1 MIDFWVPGDPAPAGS
16 KTGFSPKGSTRVI
29 IRDACERTKPWQS
42 WVKECAVKAYQG
54 PLLTEAMKLQMI
66 FTMPRPLSHYRSG
79 KRANPLKPTAPLY
92 HTNAPDVTKLIRA
105 VEDACTSVVWADDAQ
120 VVRTEGWKFYE
131 TWEHP
136 RGVLVVIEQ
145 LWPSVNP
152 EPEGRDYDELYSG
165 VIRKAKERAVGRV
178 S

>member
-29 IRDACERTKPWQS
+29 IRDACKRTKPWQC

-54 PLLTEAMKLQMI
+54 PLLTEAVHLQLI
-66 FTMPRPLSHYRSG
+66 FTMPRPASQHKSGDRS
-79 KRANPLKPTAPLY
+79 KPLKPTADLDR
-92 HTNAPDVTKLIRA
+92 TKKPDLTKLTRA
-105 VEDACTSVVWADDAQ
+105 VEDACTGVVWADDAQ

-131 TWEHP
+131 TSGHP
-136 RGVLVVIEQ
+136 RGVLVVIKQ
-145 LWPSVNP
+145 LGPFVNP
-152 EPEGRDYDELYSG
+152 EPEGRDYDEMYSG